1 MNFVIVGKSG
11 SGKTELCKILTEQ
24 FKYEK
29 IVTYTTRPI
38 RDGEVDGVDY
48 NFVSLAEF
56 NKMLDEGKFA
66 EYFVAGN
73 GWHYG
78 TAKEDFGK
86 DNMLIILTPSGL
98 KEIKKNGVQ
107 VKSIYVKVDDNKRY
121 IRQILR
127 GDDIK
132 EIARRSET
140 DKRDFEGIEDK
151 VDYIVENNTE
161 DIWDCVRAAM
171 LDMSNDVKI
180 KIFPYKIGVI

>member
-11 SGKTELCKILTEQ
+11 SGKTEICKILTEQ

-38 RDGEVDGVDY
+38 RNGEINGIDY
-48 NFVSLAEF
+48 NFVSLEEF
-56 NKMLDEGKFA
+56 QKMLEEGKFA

-78 TAKEDFGK
+78 TAKEDFSGDDK
-86 DNMLIILTPSGL
+86 IIILTPSGL
-98 KEIKKNGVQ
+98 EKIKENGINIK
-107 VKSIYVKVDDNKRY
+107 SFYVKVDDDKRY
-121 IRQILR
+121 VRQILR

-140 DKRDFEGIEDK
+140 DKIDFDGIEAK
-151 VDYIVENNTE
+151 VDYIVENNT
-161 DIWDCVRAAM
+161 DNIWDCVRSVM
-171 LDMSNDVKI
+171 LQISE
-180 KIFPYKIGVI
+180 